1 MGHDLITLQDYDALN
16 RASKLWLPVAYGSSD
31 GSYVNPGKLS
41 QTARSFSLY
50 GMDSHPY
57 SLTVYD
63 GSALNEVVEEYG
75 PGKNWH
81 TTGHSVKNDRMTN
94 VLASVRLY
102 GVGENFSLTMSG
114 LYSPCTLD
122 AVRTTDEDGNVTYEF
137 RDKTGRTLL
146 TRQMNGDE
154 AHDTYTVYDNYGNVC
169 FILPPLA
176 ADSLMAV
183 KSYAESHPVLQKY
196 AYIYHYDK
204 YNRCIYKKLPGCDPV
219 YTIYDAADRP
229 VFTQDGEQRKRN
241 EWSFSIPDGFGRV
254 VLSGICKNQPAY
266 GAESTPLDTVVV
278 KAVWAN
284 EENPLKGYRLEGITL
299 SSPTVLSVSYYDS
312 YDFLG
317 KNGIPDDAT
326 TAYCET
332 AGYGKRYGDDCKG
345 QQTGILTALFTDREY
360 TGFIYSALYYDD
372 RYRVIQRKGNN
383 GQHGTESVYT
393 AYNFEGSPT
402 KEKHVHIVPGQASVT
417 EVHTYTYDL
426 ANRLL
431 KSVYQL
437 NDKDS
442 ITLVDNIYDEVGRLF
457 VDRRNGVP
465 ELRTNYSYNLRSWL
479 KGVSS
484 PLFSQTLNYQE
495 TINDIS
501 PCYNGNISSLF
512 WRTAQNNASNALIS
526 SPEKGYSFTYDGLSR
541 LKDAVY
547 GEGASLNQNRNR
559 FNEQITGYDKMGNI
573 LGLLRYGQTGTDSYG
588 LIDNLNLTYN
598 GNQLESVY
606 DNATNSV
613 FGNGM
618 EFKDAVHETVE
629 YAYDK
634 NGNLTKDLN
643 KNITEIQ
650 YNILNL
656 PSHIR
661 FADGSSIVYE
671 YAADGSKVRTT
682 HTINDNVTSTV
693 YCGNA
698 VYENGS
704 LKMLLNESG
713 YYSFQ
718 DNKFHFYIK
727 DHQGN
732 VRVVADEAG
741 KIDEVNDYY
750 PFGGLMSNVCNNVQ
764 PYKYNGKELDRKG
777 GLDWYD
783 YGARHYDA
791 MIGRWGAVDPMM
803 EIYYSFSPYQ
813 YCENN
818 PMRIIDLDGKQG
830 IPLPLPLP
838 FPFYNPVYKSNYR
851 YPSSREIKQYIN
863 SGVNA
868 VKSSLK
874 MNALFLGT
882 PVLSAVNQ
890 INEAVSPEYEHQRN
904 RERRNKEELDQNQ
917 ANIAR
922 SIDTNISGNMP
933 NGDPAPKRN
942 PQDGGRKTIIG
953 VTVVSSGALSRIILD
968 ETNPDPSEDS
978 YEVHTKKNEKKREYG
993 RTIWDILLEWL
1004 ELNNN

>member
-1 MGHDLITLQDYDALN
+1 MAQ
-16 RASKLWLPVAYGSSD
+16 PVGD
-31 GSYVNPGKLS
+31 GGK
-41 QTARSFSLY
+41 
-50 GMDSHPY
+50 
-57 SLTVYD
+57 
-63 GSALNEVVEEYG
+63 
-75 PGKNWH
+75 
-81 TTGHSVKNDRMTN
+81 
-94 VLASVRLY
+94 
-102 GVGENFSLTMSG
+102 SG
-114 LYSPCTLD
+114 R
-122 AVRTTDEDGNVTYEF
+122 V
-137 RDKTGRTLL
+137 LL
-146 TRQMNGDE
+146 TRQMNGGE
-154 AHDTYTVYDNYGNVC
+154 AHDTYTVYDNYGNVR
-169 FILPPLA
+169 FVLPPLA
-176 ADSLMAV
+176 ADSLTAV
-183 KSYAESHPVLQKY
+183 QSYAESHPVLQKY

-229 VFTQDGEQRKRN
+229 VFTQDGEQRERN

-326 TAYCET
+326 TAYSET

-345 QQTGILTALFTDREY
+345 QQTGSLTALFTDREY

-402 KEKHVHIVPGQASVT
+402 KEKHVHSVPGQAPVT

-526 SPEKGYSFTYDGLSR
+526 SPEKGYGFTYDGLSR

-618 EFKDAVHETVE
+618 EFKDVVHETVE

-656 PSHIR
+656 PSHIT
-661 FADGSSIVYE
+661 FADGNSIVYE

-704 LKMLLNESG
+704 LKILLNESG

-732 VRVVADEAG
+732 IRVVADETG
-741 KIDEVNDYY
+741 KVDEVNDYY

-764 PYKYNGKELDRKG
+764 SYKYNGKELDRKG

-791 MIGRWGAVDPMM
+791 MIGRWHTVDPSAAK
-803 EIYYSFSPYQ
+803 YYRWGPYVYCKNSPV
-813 YCENN
+813 N
-818 PMRIIDLDGKQG
+818 RIDLDGKDD
-830 IPLPLPLP
+830 
-838 FPFYNPVYKSNYR
+838 YT
-851 YPSSREIKQYIN
+851 IN
-863 SGVNA
+863 SAGRLFRTVVEGSTSDRLMSTRSGVEPVTVNDKELLSGMY
-868 VKSSLK
+868 VMQDGKSGGLETYYSTSSLEDAAAVFK
-874 MNALFLGT
+874 FGADNTSVEWKLDVYNDKGDKTAIIGTSGKEGSVFSDKQSELNVKGDKVVDMHSHPYNDKASGQDMNNLKVGIGAVYHRDSKVLFFYD
-882 PVLSAVNQ
+882 SRNSR
-890 INEAVSPEYEHQRN
+890 IESEEY
-904 RERRNKEELDQNQ
+904 K
-917 ANIAR
+917 
-922 SIDTNISGNMP
+922 IDTS
-933 NGDPAPKRN
+933 
-942 PQDGGRKTIIG
+942 KT
-953 VTVVSSGALSRIILD
+953 LLD
-968 ETNPDPSEDS
+968 
-978 YEVHTKKNEKKREYG
+978 K
-993 RTIWDILLEWL
+993 
-1004 ELNNN
+1004 LNDKFMK